1 MPKPIRAAGL
11 FRCVFAAVALAWC
24 VGAGAAGQTPADAT
38 RQSGLFHEV
47 SGAGDAV
54 VLIHAFS
61 LDHRMWAREVEDL
74 APRFRVITYDLAGHG
89 RSPMPDGPFFA
100 HEQLGALLDELGVG
114 RAALVGI
121 SAGAGI
127 AVDFAL
133 EHPDRVTRLVLA
145 SPSVA
150 GYVPSGMPPGLA
162 PVFEAAR
169 AGDAA
174 KAAELWAGTE
184 MMRAPD
190 ADQAAVRQMVMD
202 NASLWAL
209 ASNPQR
215 PISPPAWG
223 RVEEIRAATLVIHG
237 GRDTADVRAIA
248 DGLVE
253 RIPGAEGLALPDAGH
268 LLNFD
273 PAFTAAVRGFLQR

>member
-1 MPKPIRAAGL
+1 MPESVRLFRGLLQAAVIVSTVARAAGQ
-11 FRCVFAAVALAWC
+11 APAVAHGPA
-24 VGAGAAGQTPADAT
+24 GAGLYAEVAGN
-38 RQSGLFHEV
+38 
-47 SGAGDAV
+47 GDAV

-74 APRFRVITYDLAGHG
+74 APRFRVVTYDLTGHG

-100 HEQLGALLDELGVG
+100 HERLRALLDELGIG
-114 RAALVGI
+114 RAAVVGL
-121 SAGAGI
+121 SAGAGV

-133 EHPDRVTRLVLA
+133 EHPDRVARLVLA

-150 GYVPSGMPPGLA
+150 GYVPTGMPPGLA

-174 KAAELWAGTE
+174 KAAALWADTE
-184 MMRAPD
+184 MMRVPD
-190 ADQAAVRQMVMD
+190 ADRAAVRRMVLD
-202 NASLWAL
+202 NAGLWAL

-223 RVEEIRAATLVIHG
+223 RVEQIRAATLVFHG
-237 GRDTADVRAIA
+237 GRDTEDVRTVAA
-248 DGLVE
+248 GLAE
-253 RIPGAEGLALPDAGH
+253 RIPGAERLALPEAGH
-268 LLNFD
+268 LLSFD
-273 PAFTAAVRGFLQR
+273 PAFASAVRRFLER